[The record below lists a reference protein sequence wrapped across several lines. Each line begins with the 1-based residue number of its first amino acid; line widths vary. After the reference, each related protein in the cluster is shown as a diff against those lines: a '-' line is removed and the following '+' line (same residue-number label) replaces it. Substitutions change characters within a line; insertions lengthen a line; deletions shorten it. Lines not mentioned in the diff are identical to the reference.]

1 MDQFEDDDAAVTVDT
16 EAIRLGGGSERR
28 VLLQSNTVVVPVS
41 ITVPGTSSSEEAAEE
56 AAQALGAGQNEEL
69 DTSMLHD
76 ALPSDLEVAWATV
89 SYAAMEEKEE
99 EAGWLCTL
107 SLGHLLAT
115 ALAAAHH
122 AWLA

>member
-1 MDQFEDDDAAVTVDT
+1 MKEDFAGALQNVLVDQFEDDDAAVTVDT

-69 DTSMLHD
+69 DTSMLRD
-76 ALPSDLEVAWATV
+76 ALPSDLEVAQATV
-89 SYAAMEEKEE
+89 SYAPWRRRRRRL
-99 EAGWLCTL
+99 AGC
-107 SLGHLLAT
+107 AP
-115 ALAAAHH
+115 
-122 AWLA
+122 